1 MHVTVDSISKTDV
14 QDRSEVFEGT
24 EISLWTPICKN
35 AFWGSEFVG
44 VKDMR

>member
-1 MHVTVDSISKTDV
+1 MHDTVDSISRTDV
-14 QDRSEVFEGT
+14 QDKSEVFEGT
-24 EISLWTPICKN
+24 EISLGIPICKN